1 MIRERALKVVLIVV
15 GLIFTA
21 GLYPIFTTVR
31 DGWQA
36 NKEDATPMMLSLYVA
51 LGIFLLLA
59 ARNPAANRSV
69 IIYGGWA
76 NIAHAS
82 VMTVMAIHLPNER
95 ADMLVASAVFAF
107 IGFVL
112 IALAPTRLLS
122 S

>member
-82 VMTVMAIHLPNER
+82 VMTVMATHLPNER

-112 IALAPTRLLS
+112 IALAPTRQLS
-122 S
+122 N